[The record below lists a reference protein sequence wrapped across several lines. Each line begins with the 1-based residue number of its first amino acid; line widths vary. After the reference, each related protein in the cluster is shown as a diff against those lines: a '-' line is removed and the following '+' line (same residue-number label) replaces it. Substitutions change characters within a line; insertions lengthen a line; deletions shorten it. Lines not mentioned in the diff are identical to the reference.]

1 MTEPLVVIGGGIGGL
16 CAAIRL
22 QAAGYQVLLIERN
35 QELGG
40 KVREIRTGGYRWD
53 AGPSIL
59 TMPSTFRHLFRSA
72 GRNLDDYL
80 TFTEVVPLA
89 RYFYSDGSQI
99 DLHRDLETTLASIG
113 EVVPQ
118 DLRGYQDYLDYVSQ
132 LYRSV
137 SPVFIYNDPPSLTRL
152 LEISPMQALRLD
164 GLRTMQRAIDSFVR
178 STHLRQALGR
188 FATYVGASPF
198 EAPATLNVIGHV
210 ELNRSVWYPEG
221 GINRLAEALG
231 VLARE
236 LGVEIRTG
244 EPVDQILLHDGS
256 VTGVQLVSGGRINAS
271 CVLANADVRQVYET
285 LLSEDRK
292 AGSVR
297 RKLARESLSSSAFIL
312 LLGVKKQHPTLVH
325 HNIFFSPDYQSEFE
339 QIFKQKVPPSDPT
352 IYIAITSKETASDAP
367 PGSENWYV
375 MVNVPAVSQEWDWDQ
390 QKESYKE
397 SVITSLANRGYDL
410 TRLIDQEQ
418 VITPLDLA
426 QQNGA
431 WAGAIYGGSSNDRWA
446 AFRRPHNRARFP
458 KGLYIVGGT
467 VHPGGGMPMAAL
479 SGEVAS
485 RMVMADFSA
494 EQISV
499 P

>member
-1 MTEPLVVIGGGIGGL
+1 MMVQRVVVVGGGIGGL

-22 QAAGYQVLLIERN
+22 QAGGHQVLLLERN
-35 QELGG
+35 RELGG
-40 KVREIRTGGYRWD
+40 KVREIRAGGYRWD

-72 GRNLDDYL
+72 GRNLDDYITL
-80 TFTEVVPLA
+80 TEVVPLA

-99 DLHRDLETTLASIG
+99 DLHRDLETTLASIAK
-113 EVVPQ
+113 VTPQ
-118 DLRGYQDYLDYVSQ
+118 DLQGYQAYLEYVSR

-137 SPVFIYNDPPSLTRL
+137 SPVFIYNDPPTLTRML
-152 LEISPMQALRLD
+152 KISPLEVMRLD
-164 GLRTMQRAIDSFVR
+164 GLRTMQRAIDSYVK
-178 STHLRQALGR
+178 SAHLRQALGR
-188 FATYVGASPF
+188 FATYVGANPF
-198 EAPATLNVIGHV
+198 QAPATLNVIAHV
-210 ELNRSVWYPEG
+210 ELNRSVWYPKG

-236 LGVEIRTG
+236 LGAEIRTEEAG
-244 EPVDQILLHDGS
+244 DQILLHDGS
-256 VTGVQLVSGGRINAS
+256 VTGVQLESGERINAS

-292 AGSVR
+292 ARSVR

-312 LLGVKKQHPTLVH
+312 LLGVKKQHPDLVH
-325 HNIFFSPDYQSEFE
+325 HNIFFSPDYRREFD
-339 QIFKQKVPPSDPT
+339 QIFKHKVPPSDPT
-352 IYIAITSKETASDAP
+352 IYVAITSKDTPGDAP

-390 QKESYKE
+390 QKDIYKE
-397 SVITSLANRGYDL
+397 RVISSLADRGLDL
-410 TRLIDQEQ
+410 TGLVEQEQ

-431 WAGAIYGGSSNDRWA
+431 WDGAIYGGSSNDRWA
-446 AFRRPHNRARFP
+446 AFRRPHNRARYP
-458 KGLYIVGGT
+458 NGLYLVGGT

-485 RMVMADFSA
+485 RMIMADFPA
-494 EQISV
+494 E
-499 P
+499 